1 MTQTLSASQ
10 ETSLRRFLRQLTAAG
25 VALGGLPGPV
35 LIELHAG
42 LRQRRATWARVAD
55 AGALQAEIQALAA
68 QLPDFDRLDLE
79 IPRQRRSLDK
89 AAFGRLGRVQTGLA
103 SLRLSFNGESER
115 FGAGR
120 LLAENRS
127 FARALEGFCQR
138 RGADPDLFWAA
149 GGAVELATVEQ
160 WRLHVG
166 AEPRVAKLF
175 RGGLLVPP
183 EAVTPALLERM
194 AADLG
199 GWLVRNTAEDGTL
212 PYKWWPSR
220 GAEATGDNAL
230 RRCMAT
236 LWLNRWAWHSGDPV
250 ARAAADRNL
259 RRNLRV
265 LYVEDAGRGYIDD
278 SGQTKL
284 GAAAFAATAIRESPL
299 RAELAE
305 TLAKLDAGI
314 AFLWNEDGSF
324 RTFHR
329 PVERDRENQNFYPG
343 EALVYLGLVQRE
355 TGDPALLAKAL
366 RSLAWYRDWHL
377 ANRNP
382 AFVPWHS
389 QAATLFLAASGEAW
403 LRDWIFA
410 MNDWLLA
417 MQQAAVPH
425 PDLLGRFYDPAHP
438 EYGSPHASSTGVYLE
453 GLADA
458 WMLAEAAGDQARVER
473 YGQAIRLGLR
483 SIRQLQF
490 RDEDL
495 VPYRQPERL
504 AGGVRT
510 EVYDNGLRVDNVQHA
525 LGACLKLIAQPRFMA
540 WLGSRPSAPPAT
552 P

>member
-1 MTQTLSASQ
+1 MTETLPAPLHDA
-10 ETSLRRFLRQLTAAG
+10 LRSFLRHLQAEG
-25 VALGGLPGPV
+25 VALGGLPRPVHITLHVGP
-35 LIELHAG
+35 ER
-42 LRQRRATWARVAD
+42 RQAAWVRIAD
-55 AGALQAEIQALAA
+55 AGALKTEMLKLAVA
-68 QLPDFDRLDLE
+68 QPNFDRLDLE
-79 IPRQRRSLDK
+79 IPRQRRALDQ
-89 AAFGRLGRVQTGLA
+89 AAFGRLGKAQTGLA
-103 SLRLSFNGESER
+103 SLRLAFAGRAER

-127 FARALEGFCQR
+127 FARVLEQFCQR
-138 RGADPDLFWAA
+138 RGLDPALFWTA
-149 GGAVELATVEQ
+149 GGSAELATVEQ
-160 WRLHVG
+160 WRLWRRP
-166 AEPRVAKLF
+166 ETRVVKLS

-183 EAVTPALLERM
+183 EAVTPGLLERM
-194 AADLG
+194 AGDLG
-199 GWLVRNTAEDGTL
+199 GWLVRNTAADGTL

-220 GAEATGDNAL
+220 NEEASGDNAL

-236 LWLNRWAWHSGDPV
+236 LWLNRWAQRTGDGL

-278 SGQTKL
+278 SGKTKL

-314 AFLWNEDGSF
+314 RFLWNEDGSF

-329 PVERDRENQNFYPG
+329 PAERNDNQNFYPG
-343 EALVYLGLVQRE
+343 EALLYLGLVQKE
-355 TGDPALLAKAL
+355 TGDAALLARAL
-366 RSLAWYRDWHL
+366 RSLAWYREWHL

-389 QAATLFLAASGEAW
+389 QAGALFFAASGETW
-403 LRDWIFA
+403 LRDWIFE

-417 MQQAAVPH
+417 MQQTAVPH
-425 PDLLGRFYDPAHP
+425 PDLLGRFYDPTHP
-438 EYGSPHASSTGVYLE
+438 EYGPPHASSTGVYLE

-458 WMLAEAAGDQARVER
+458 WLLAEAAGDAARVEA
-473 YGQAIRLGLR
+473 YGRAIRLGLR

-490 RDEDL
+490 RDEDMA
-495 VPYRQPERL
+495 PYRHPERL

-510 EVYDNGLRVDNVQHA
+510 EVYENGLRVDNVQHA
-525 LGACLKLIAQPRFMA
+525 LGACLKLLAQPRFLA
-540 WLGSRPSAPPAT
+540 WLAVA
-552 P
+552 